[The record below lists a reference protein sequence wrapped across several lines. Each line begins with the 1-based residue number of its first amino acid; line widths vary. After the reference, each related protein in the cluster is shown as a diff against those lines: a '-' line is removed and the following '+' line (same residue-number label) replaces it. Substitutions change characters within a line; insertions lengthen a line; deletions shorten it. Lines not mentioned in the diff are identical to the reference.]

1 MFSRLS
7 RYAIMSVIIPLCL
20 ATLVIQARADA
31 LADLN
36 KAFLDAYGLAA
47 SQSLVEL
54 RRAAP
59 IFVNRFEQIVLY
71 RPGVDQPDIFSM
83 DVTIY
88 NQTRSVAH
96 TVVALNA
103 RLAPFGLGRLDVER
117 LNWLAN
123 YDGLLTRAMDELTI
137 RSDIPGDLKAD
148 QLKVLSTVRGVVQ
161 RIYQRGE
168 VDQVILDELSST
180 VRPSISRLIM
190 AAAASQ
196 LEQFRDQIARWKVRY
211 PTLAWRRAVVVVI
224 GVHQAR
230 ENDLQRQFFD
240 WLLDDR
246 PSKQERVVFAE
257 TLTFPP
263 PLENAP
269 ATDAMMLLA
278 KVMLDKTIS
287 TSIFGD
293 PLALQSDVLGGA
305 AEDIIRRW
313 PPP

>member
-7 RYAIMSVIIPLCL
+7 KYAAMSVLLPVWL
-20 ATLVIQARADA
+20 AVSVIQAGADA

-36 KAFLDAYGLAA
+36 KAFLGAYGLAA
-47 SQSLVEL
+47 SQSLAEL
-54 RRAAP
+54 RRRGP
-59 IFVNRFEQIVLY
+59 VLVNRFEQIALY
-71 RPGVDQPDIFSM
+71 RPGVDQPDIFSI
-83 DVTIY
+83 DLTIY
-88 NQTRSVAH
+88 DQAKSVAH
-96 TVVALNA
+96 TVIALNA
-103 RLAPFGLGRLDVER
+103 RLAPFGLGALDAER
-117 LNWLAN
+117 LNWLAT
-123 YDGLLTRAMDELTI
+123 YDGLLTRAIDELTT
-137 RSDIPGDLKAD
+137 RSDIAQDLKAD
-148 QLKVLSTVRGVVQ
+148 QLNVLSAVRGVVQ

-180 VRPSISRLIM
+180 VRLSLNRTIK

-196 LEQFRDQIARWKVRY
+196 LEQFRDQIARWKASY
-211 PTLAWRRAVVVVI
+211 PTLAWTRAVVVVI

-246 PSKQERVVFAE
+246 PSKQDRVVFAE

-263 PLENAP
+263 PLESAP

-278 KVMLDKTIS
+278 RVMLDKTLS
-287 TSIFGD
+287 ATIFGD

-305 AEDIIRRW
+305 AEEIIRRW